1 MTKKIKITDLIKGAL
16 EEGDY
21 EFQINFLVAGLMS
34 EESNDTEI
42 NILQNKQW
50 LSEIA
55 EFCRTYSGN
64 KEKEEYMQHLNK
76 TILDFLPVLEE
87 ELLILIKQPED

>member
-87 ELLILIKQPED
+87 ELLILKQPED

>member
-1 MTKKIKITDLIKGAL
+1 MTKKIKITDLIESVL
-16 EEGDY
+16 EEEDY
-21 EFQINFLVAGLMS
+21 ELRINFLVAGLMS

-64 KEKEEYMQHLNK
+64 KEKEEYIQYLNK

-87 ELLILIKQPED
+87 ELLILKQPQD

>member
-1 MTKKIKITDLIKGAL
+1 MTRKNKITDLIKSAL
-16 EEGDY
+16 EEEDY
-21 EFQINFLVAGLMS
+21 EFRINFLIAGLMS

-55 EFCRTYSGN
+55 EFCQAYSGS
-64 KEKEEYMQHLNK
+64 KEKEEYMQRLNK

-87 ELLILIKQPED
+87 ELLILKQPEG

>member
-16 EEGDY
+16 EEEGY
-21 EFQINFLVAGLMS
+21 ELRINFLIAGLMS

-87 ELLILIKQPED
+87 ELLILEQPQD

>member
-16 EEGDY
+16 EEEDY
-21 EFQINFLVAGLMS
+21 EFRINFLIAGLIS

-42 NILQNKQW
+42 NILKNKQW

-55 EFCRTYSGN
+55 EFCQAYSGN
-64 KEKEEYMQHLNK
+64 KEKEEYMQRLNK

-87 ELLILIKQPED
+87 ELLILKQPEG

>member
-1 MTKKIKITDLIKGAL
+1 MTEKNKITDLIESAL
-16 EEGDY
+16 EEEDY
-21 EFQINFLVAGLMS
+21 ELRINFLVAGLMS

-42 NILQNKQW
+42 NILQNKRW
-50 LSEIA
+50 LSEIV

-64 KEKEEYMQHLNK
+64 KEKEEYMKHLNK

-87 ELLILIKQPED
+87 ELLKY

>member
-1 MTKKIKITDLIKGAL
+1 MTKKIKITDLIESVL
-16 EEGDY
+16 EEEDY
-21 EFQINFLVAGLMS
+21 ELRINFLVAGLMS

>member
-1 MTKKIKITDLIKGAL
+1 MTQKNKITDLIKGAL

-21 EFQINFLVAGLMS
+21 ELRINFLIAGLMS

-42 NILQNKQW
+42 NISKNKQW

-55 EFCRTYSGN
+55 EFCQTYSGN

-76 TILDFLPVLEE
+76 AILDFLPVLEE
-87 ELLILIKQPED
+87 ELLILKQPED

>member
-1 MTKKIKITDLIKGAL
+1 MTQKNKITDLIKGAL
-16 EEGDY
+16 EEEDY
-21 EFQINFLVAGLMS
+21 EFRINFLIAGLIS

-42 NILQNKQW
+42 NISQNKQW

-55 EFCRTYSGN
+55 ELCQAYSGN
-64 KEKEEYMQHLNK
+64 KEKEEYMQRLNK

-87 ELLILIKQPED
+87 ELLILKQPEG

>member
-1 MTKKIKITDLIKGAL
+1 MTQKNKITDLIKGAL
-16 EEGDY
+16 EEEDY
-21 EFQINFLVAGLMS
+21 EFRINFLISGLIS

-55 EFCRTYSGN
+55 EFCQAYSGN
-64 KEKEEYMQHLNK
+64 KEKEEYMQHINK
-76 TILDFLPVLEE
+76 TILDFLPALEE
-87 ELLILIKQPED
+87 ELLKY